1 MAAAAAESSGQDQVL
16 ERGAAAGAAAPVVFF
31 PEQRER
37 AIVTVGQ
44 EECSKK
50 MRELY
55 EHMGLPKGLL
65 PLQDIVEGG
74 WCEET
79 GFTWVVTARP
89 QRHHFERADKL
100 CAYDQVVTS
109 TVSKGRVSH
118 IRGVRARELG
128 LWVPVNEIFVA
139 AADSKLPDRGPKKLV
154 FKSIMGFSRSMPF
167 ELYD

>member
-1 MAAAAAESSGQDQVL
+1 
-16 ERGAAAGAAAPVVFF
+16 VVFF
-31 PEQRER
+31 PELRDK

-44 EECSKK
+44 EECAKK

-65 PLQDIVEGG
+65 PLQEMVEGG

-79 GFTWVVTARP
+79 GFTWIVTARP

-128 LWVPVNEIFVA
+128 LWVPVNEIFVD
-139 AADSKLPDRGPKKLV
+139 DSKLADGGRKKVV
-154 FKSIMGFSRSMPF
+154 FKSIMGLSRSMPF